1 MAFCGLGDYK
11 GTSGKK
17 KMFPKAAAR
26 LIDVA
31 ASPVQNASGAC

>member
-17 KMFPKAAAR
+17 KIFPKA
-26 LIDVA
+26 
-31 ASPVQNASGAC
+31 PPKPGPH

>member
-17 KMFPKAAAR
+17 KIFPKAETSKAA
-26 LIDVA
+26 
-31 ASPVQNASGAC
+31 ACVE